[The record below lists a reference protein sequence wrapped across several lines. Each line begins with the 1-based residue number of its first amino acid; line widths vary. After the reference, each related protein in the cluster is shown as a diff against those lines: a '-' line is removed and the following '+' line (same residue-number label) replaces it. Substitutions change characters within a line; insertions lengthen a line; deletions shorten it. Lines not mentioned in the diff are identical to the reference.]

1 MPHPEKNATD
11 SLRWLECAFPLH
23 LFRSLLRNCIIVQL
37 KLGMGACDWIEFI
50 PERQTNSRRKA
61 SILSR
66 CANLQ

>member
-1 MPHPEKNATD
+1 MRL
-11 SLRWLECAFPLH
+11 SLA